1 MKIEI
6 DLNEILGDESGV
18 ETLADS
24 VRRQVTDKLAREI
37 KENIGKQ
44 IDREL
49 SQTINDTIKEQLIKF
64 MPDTIA
70 ELMNAE
76 YVCVDRYGDRQKT
89 PTTFRKELVKAIHE
103 QMVYKKTSYQND
115 ANAFTKAVDSVV
127 EENVKD
133 FKNNFNTLVS
143 NLFTQQCFDY
153 AKTELAKKL
162 GVK

>member
-24 VRRQVTDKLAREI
+24 VRRQVTNKLAREI
-37 KENIGKQ
+37 KENIGNQ

-49 SQTINDTIKEQLIKF
+49 SQAINGTIKEQLLKF

-70 ELMNAE
+70 ELMNTE

-103 QMVYKKTSYQND
+103 QMVYKKTNYQSDMNY
-115 ANAFTKAVDSVV
+115 FSKAVDSTI

-143 NLFTQQCFDY
+143 KEFTQQCFDY